1 MLARTKSISAVAHK
15 HKSGKHDLL
24 SGTCIPTHRTSEPAS
39 ASFCL
44 RKALRCEAASSAAE
58 LGIWDALFSC

>member
-1 MLARTKSISAVAHK
+1 MT
-15 HKSGKHDLL
+15 LL
-24 SGTCIPTHRTSEPAS
+24 SGRCITTHRTSEPAS

-44 RKALRCEAASSAAE
+44 RKVLRWAAASSAAE